1 MTISWLRF
9 AWDLQRLPTSTI
21 ETPNS
26 YTVRAARR
34 EDEDVIQKVT
44 ASAFSMD
51 TGWGDIQ
58 KLIVEKMLVQVGLP
72 FEKDGRGQCIVLQ
85 HGSRII
91 GSSALCLDETA
102 EYHLTTGPCILHEY
116 RSRGLGSLL
125 LQASLAALHEAGLKR
140 AFGIARERSAVARF
154 IYPKFGGLA
163 EPWTPDFVAV
173 PKIAA

>member
-1 MTISWLRF
+1 MTVSWLRF
-9 AWDLQRLPTSTI
+9 EWDLHRLPTTEI
-21 ETPNS
+21 EIPNS
-26 YTVRAARR
+26 YIVRAARK

-58 KLIVEKMLVQVGLP
+58 KLIMEKILVNVGLP
-72 FEKDGRGQCIVLQ
+72 FEKDGNGQCIVLQ

-91 GSSALCLDETA
+91 GSSALCMDAAA

-125 LQASLAALHEAGLKR
+125 LQASLGALREAGLKR
-140 AFGIARERSAVARF
+140 AFGIARDRSAVARF
-154 IYPKFGGLA
+154 IYPKFEGSA
-163 EPWTPDFVAV
+163 QPWTPDFVAA